1 MKMYDEVTGEVY
13 HIYAGEEILHLEDI
27 LSEEEFKQLKRDEA
41 LDGFPGGIPDW
52 SKHYKGKKQNKIDND
67 NI

>member
-13 HIYAGEEILHLEDI
+13 YVYAGEEIPHLEDS
-27 LSEEEFKQLKRDEA
+27 LSEEELKQLKRDEA
-41 LDGFPGGIPDW
+41 LDGNPGGIPDW
-52 SKHYKGKKQNKIDND
+52 SKHYKGNKKKIEND